1 MKTIA
6 SVLVL
11 IVAGVAWAGAPASQ
25 PEIPVVKVQTLAE
38 AAAEAASRPSKATSQ
53 LQKPAASQLSV
64 STAKF
69 LGGQDQWAQ
78 CRVMYVDLNFAGDGT
93 IIRVQGS
100 GACVVRLVSGHGK
113 EEKRYLLTLS
123 PQECLALRK
132 VLLDADFMNI
142 PPPREG
148 KPLLGEHCPR
158 ITLRNADGNTQR
170 QEKWSNDV
178 QESFDKVQAALL
190 DLVKKTNGLEADYEG
205 QYQRDWTPASSP
217 ASGPATKPAKE

>member
-1 MKTIA
+1 MKPIA

-11 IVAGVAWAGAPASQ
+11 IVVGVAWAGDPASQ
-25 PEIPVVKVQTLAE
+25 PGIPVVKVQTLAE

-53 LQKPAASQLSV
+53 QAPAASQPSV
-64 STAKF
+64 STAMF

-78 CRVMYVDLNFAGDGT
+78 SRVTYVDLSFAGDGT
-93 IIRVQGS
+93 IIRVEGS
-100 GACVVRLVSGHGK
+100 GSCVVRLITGHGK
-113 EEKRYLLTLS
+113 QEKRFIFKLS
-123 PQECLALRK
+123 AEESLALRK
-132 VLLDADFMNI
+132 VLLDADFMSI
-142 PPPREG
+142 PPPRAG

-205 QYQRDWTPASSP
+205 QYQRDWTPTSAP
-217 ASGPATKPAKE
+217 ASGPATKPANE